1 MLNFIRCKLQDLV
14 STIISLLSC
23 SSVSSWVALPL
34 AALELETNDVMILA
48 NVTDDSSVYYGYVYL
63 ILHV

>member
-1 MLNFIRCKLQDLV
+1 M

-34 AALELETNDVMILA
+34 AALELETNDVMILT
-48 NVTDDSSVYYGYVYL
+48 NVTDDSRVYYGYVYSV
-63 ILHV
+63 LHV